1 MTRQQSI
8 HVLAEG
14 VAVGPAGTPIKD
26 LVAAIDLDAN
36 RVPVGRLN
44 GITAAPGTLLGPDA
58 AGQWYVALR
67 SDDQGVQV
75 GYATTH
81 DIDNAKARHAVG
93 GSPRSL
99 PEFNIW
105 SAR

>member
-1 MTRQQSI
+1 MTRNPAV
-8 HVLAEG
+8 HVL
-14 VAVGPAGTPIKD
+14 GPGLAAGPIGTPPED
-26 LVAAIDLDAN
+26 LAAALVDPN

-81 DIDNAKARHAVG
+81 DIDNAKARHGAG